1 MDKQK
6 TKQQSKSEYG
16 TLTAKFDANNDYAK
30 SQTGQTNQS
39 SQSSQSNQ
47 SSQTTSSTSSNK
59 MNNTSSGKSNQTLTS
74 QYNIDE

>member
-39 SQSSQSNQ
+39 SQSNQ

>member
-39 SQSSQSNQ
+39 SQSNQSN
-47 SSQTTSSTSSNK
+47 QTTSSTSSNK